1 LGTELSRKR
10 QPLPR
15 HLNFNGEA
23 SMAHWRKGHESAAQF
38 NSVAGFVVGAAV
50 VLGALAFI
58 LRHVHV

>member
-1 LGTELSRKR
+1 
-10 QPLPR
+10 
-15 HLNFNGEA
+15 
-23 SMAHWRKGHESAAQF
+23 MAHWRKVNQSTAQF